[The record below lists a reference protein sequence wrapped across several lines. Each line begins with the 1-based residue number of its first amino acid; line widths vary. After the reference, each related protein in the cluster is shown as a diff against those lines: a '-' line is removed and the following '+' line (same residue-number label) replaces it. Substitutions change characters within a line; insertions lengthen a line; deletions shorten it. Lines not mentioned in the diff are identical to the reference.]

1 MTNDLKH
8 IAFIMDGNGRYAK
21 SLHKQRTFGHVE
33 GAKRIPEIILAC
45 QEKGIPF
52 ISFFAFSTENW
63 NRSKSG
69 NRSKS
74 EVSFLMKLLE
84 KYLSNKSIKFF
95 HEHQINLKIIG
106 FKKNI
111 DKALSKK
118 IDEFEK
124 KVNQKHCSTQ
134 VNIFFNY
141 GARDE
146 IIYAVKE
153 LVKSKKPINQTN
165 FEHCLLTRQL
175 PDVDLLIRT
184 SGEKRISN
192 FLLWQIAYSEII
204 FEPKYWPEYTKEIL
218 CNNIVE
224 YYGRT
229 RRFGAVKDEIIK
241 K

>member
-21 SLHKQRTFGHVE
+21 SLHQQRTFGHVE
-33 GAKRIPEIILAC
+33 GAKRIPEIILGC
-45 QEKGIPF
+45 QEKSIPY

-63 NRSKSG
+63 NRSKT
-69 NRSKS
+69 
-74 EVSFLMKLLE
+74 EVNFLMKLLE
-84 KYLSNKSIKFF
+84 KYLSNKSLKFF
-95 HEHQINLKIIG
+95 KEHQINLNIIG
-106 FKKNI
+106 FQKNL
-111 DKALSKK
+111 DKSLSKK
-118 IDEFEK
+118 INEFEH
-124 KVNQKHCSTQ
+124 KVNTVKYETQ

-141 GARDE
+141 GSQDE
-146 IIYAVKE
+146 IIYAIKE
-153 LVKSKKPINQTN
+153 LVKSKKSINKTN
-165 FEHCLLTRQL
+165 FESCLLTNKL

-204 FEPKYWPEYTKEIL
+204 FEPKFWPEYTKEIL
-218 CNNIVE
+218 FNNIVE
-224 YYGRT
+224 YYGRA